1 MCVNAKTI
9 PFPFQN
15 GEKTMSETTNNA
27 EQAIQAQLR
36 RLEWMIPD
44 AQRRLAGVAQ
54 EMLRRAQNAVHDTE
68 ANGDKNM
75 NLDTLI
81 EILNDYRE
89 EHGGDAEVRMMT
101 QQNWP
106 FENRICGVTSGQ
118 EMNDTN
124 DDEADD
130 DQDVA
135 DENIVYIVEGG
146 QICYGSKRA
155 WETCRNS

>member
-1 MCVNAKTI
+1 
-9 PFPFQN
+9 
-15 GEKTMSETTNNA
+15 
-27 EQAIQAQLR
+27 
-36 RLEWMIPD
+36 
-44 AQRRLAGVAQ
+44 
-54 EMLRRAQNAVHDTE
+54 
-68 ANGDKNM
+68 M

-89 EHGGDAEVRMMT
+89 EFGGDAEVRLMT

-106 FENRICGVTSGQ
+106 FENRICGVTSGRD
-118 EMNDTN
+118 MNEA
-124 DDEADD
+124 DDEGDD

-155 WETCRNS
+155 WENLRDS

>member
-1 MCVNAKTI
+1 
-9 PFPFQN
+9 
-15 GEKTMSETTNNA
+15 
-27 EQAIQAQLR
+27 
-36 RLEWMIPD
+36 
-44 AQRRLAGVAQ
+44 
-54 EMLRRAQNAVHDTE
+54 
-68 ANGDKNM
+68 M

-89 EHGGDAEVRMMT
+89 EFGGDAEVRLMT

-106 FENRICGVTSGQ
+106 FENRICGVTSGRD
-118 EMNDTN
+118 MNEA
-124 DDEADD
+124 DDEGDD

-155 WETCRNS
+155 WETFRDS